1 MLNSGQ
7 NGNVPEKITLP
18 TGAGNKP
25 TKEPTQEEVTE
36 MELVVLNSLL
46 AKYQSRKLI
55 SISHRLLKGKQTY
68 SINFPVG
75 TWEMENGKFQLN
87 VPTSQQMSQQ
97 TSQQAEITA

>member
-7 NGNVPEKITLP
+7 NGKVPEKTTLP
-18 TGAGNKP
+18 TEANKP
-25 TKEPTQEEVTE
+25 TNEPTQEEVTE

-55 SISHRLLKGKQTY
+55 SISHRLLNGKQTY

-75 TWEMENGKFQLN
+75 TWEMERGKFQLN
-87 VPTSQQMSQQ
+87 EPTSQQVSQQ
-97 TSQQAEITA
+97 TSQQAEITV